1 MRRDAV
7 LALRVLEVEEPAPDH
22 PLPHLARPV
31 PVAPGGQT
39 ASPGPPP
46 LPGAARNLFLRDP
59 KNASLRP
66 MSYLDNL
73 RLFIRVY
80 ELRNLSTA
88 GHDLRLTPAVA
99 SSRLKALEA
108 HFGVRL
114 FNRST
119 RRLTP
124 TEHGEALYDGARKV
138 IEALTEAEG
147 AVAALSRAPR
157 GAIRVAAPLGVG
169 RRIVAPA
176 VPAFHAEY
184 PEIQVRLR
192 LSDHVVDLMAEGVDA
207 GIVLGQLKD
216 SNLRVLRLMECPR
229 VLAAAPAYLARAG
242 VPRGVRDLQ
251 ERHQC
256 LLLRYTGS
264 PEYVWTLRTP
274 EGPQRVELSGPFDTD
289 DGEVLADWALAG
301 HGVVNLARFLL
312 AEHLASGA
320 LVEVMADTPPVP
332 ADLAIVYPH
341 KRLMDPKLR
350 VFIDFM
356 AEQCR
361 ARVTALEAAVP
372 SWDRSQPSVIAE

>member
-1 MRRDAV
+1 
-7 LALRVLEVEEPAPDH
+7 
-22 PLPHLARPV
+22 
-31 PVAPGGQT
+31 
-39 ASPGPPP
+39 
-46 LPGAARNLFLRDP
+46 
-59 KNASLRP
+59 

-108 HFGVRL
+108 HLGVRL

-124 TEHGEALYDGARKV
+124 TEQGAALYDGARKV
-138 IEALTEAEG
+138 FDALTEAES
-147 AVAALSRAPR
+147 AVSAISRAPR

-176 VPAFHAEY
+176 VPAFHARY

-207 GIVLGQLKD
+207 GVFLGQLKD
-216 SNLRVLRLMECPR
+216 SNLRVLRILECPR
-229 VLAAAPAYLARAG
+229 VMAAAPAYLARRGA
-242 VPRGVRDLQ
+242 PRSLDDLKA
-251 ERHQC
+251 RHQC

-264 PEYVWTLRTP
+264 PDYVWTLRTP
-274 EGPQRVELSGPFDTD
+274 EGPRRMELAGPFDTD
-289 DGEVLADWALAG
+289 DGAVLTDWALEG

-312 AEHLASGA
+312 AEHLAAGA
-320 LVEVMADTPPVP
+320 LVEVLPETPPV
-332 ADLAIVYPH
+332 AAELAIVYPH
-341 KRLMDPKLR
+341 KRLMDPKVR

-356 AEQCR
+356 AQECR
-361 ARVTALEAAVP
+361 ARVEALHAL
-372 SWDRSQPSVIAE
+372 AEGRPACSA